1 MKVKLTKAVLED
13 LSFLEMVEQAC
24 FPDFQRT
31 TRRMLRM
38 AINSPI
44 QEVLVCKIKS
54 RNTWQEVGSLIVYH
68 YKYSIR
74 IYSIA
79 VLPEFRGMQVGAAMI
94 HRCVEQA
101 RDGGFQK
108 VTLEAWAEDKKLTGW
123 YERFGFVQSAFLN
136 DYYAPG
142 KDAVKMELQLV
153 SRKIKRPR
161 ENLVVVDHKNSFSCH
176 IDHVKVITARQYI
189 TDIKYQEL
197 KNARVFNLCNS
208 YRYQSLGYYVSLLA
222 SARDHRVIPSVATI
236 GDYRNISIVKSLST
250 EMDDLLQK
258 SLNGLPDH
266 KFELTIYFGQ
276 CIDDKYKALASRLYK
291 LFETPALRISFTHS
305 DKWYIQKVTPLGID
319 KIINGE
325 KENLRAMMQ
334 EYFSRKR
341 FAIPRLKNYKYDL
354 AILINPNDPN
364 PPSNPR
370 ALEKFRVAADKQGFY
385 VELINKDDLN
395 RLSEFDALLIR
406 ETTNVNNYTYS
417 FSRMAYAEG
426 LVVIDEPWSIL
437 RCSNKIY
444 LYERMALNKIPM
456 PPSAVISRESVKRM
470 KSENLQFPLILKA
483 PDGSFSTGVKK
494 VSNRNEL
501 MLQLKEFFKSSDL
514 VIAQSF
520 LPTDFDWRIGILNNE
535 PLFACKYFMARGH
548 WQIYNWDGKKE
559 DRVGD
564 FEVVSFHEVPEK
576 VMKTALKAASLIGD
590 GLYGVDLK
598 EVNGEVF
605 LIEVNDNPNIDAGVE
620 DKLLGNELYNRI
632 IRLLYDR
639 IETSRNTSKFVAAD
653 PV

>member
-1 MKVKLTKAVLED
+1 MKVKLTKATPED
-13 LSFLEMVEQAC
+13 LPFLEHIENTC
-24 FPDFQRT
+24 FPDFQRSS
-31 TRRMLRM
+31 RRILRM
-38 AINSPI
+38 AFNSPI
-44 QEVLVCKIKS
+44 QEVLLSRIKTG
-54 RNTWQEVGSLIVYH
+54 NNWKQAGSLII
-68 YKYSIR
+68 YKYKHVIR

-79 VLPEFRGMQVGAAMI
+79 VLPEFRGQQVGAAMV
-94 HRCVEQA
+94 HRCVERA
-101 RDGGFQK
+101 REGGFHK
-108 VTLEAWAEDKKLTGW
+108 ISLEAWAEDKKLISW
-123 YERFGFVQSAFLN
+123 YESFGFTQSAQLP

-153 SRKIKRPR
+153 NKKIKRPR
-161 ENLVVVDHKNSFSCH
+161 ENLIIVDHKKSFTCD
-176 IDHVKVITARQYI
+176 IENVKVITARQYI

-258 SLNGLPDH
+258 SLNGLPEP
-266 KFELTIYFGQ
+266 KFEITIYFGQ
-276 CIDDKYKALASRLYK
+276 CLDDKYKALASRLYK
-291 LFETPALRISFTHS
+291 LFETPALKISFTHS
-305 DKWYIQKVTPLGID
+305 DKWYIQKVVPLGID
-319 KIINGE
+319 KISEGE
-325 KENLRAMMQ
+325 TEILKTMM
-334 EYFSRKR
+334 EDYFSRKR

-354 AILINPNDPN
+354 AILINPNDTN
-364 PPSNPR
+364 PPSNQR
-370 ALEKFRVAADKQGFY
+370 ALDKFKAAADRQGFY

-417 FSRMAYAEG
+417 FSRMAYSEG

-444 LYERMALNKIPM
+444 LYERMALNRIKM
-456 PPSAVISRESVKRM
+456 PASTVISRESVRQM
-470 KSENLQFPLILKA
+470 KTENLQFPLILKA

-494 VSNRNEL
+494 VNNRDEL
-501 MLQLKEFFKSSDL
+501 LQQLKILFKSSDL
-514 VIAQSF
+514 IIAQSF
-520 LPTDFDWRIGILNNE
+520 IPTDFDWRIGILNNE

-548 WQIYNWDGKKE
+548 WQIYNWEGSKE
-559 DRVGD
+559 DREGT
-564 FEVVSFHEVPEK
+564 FEVVPVPEVPEK
-576 VMKTALKAASLIGD
+576 VIKTALKAAALIGD

-598 EVNGEVF
+598 EVNGEVY

-632 IRLLYDR
+632 IRVLYDR
-639 IETSRNTSKFVAAD
+639 IETSRNASKFVAAD